1 MTSSS
6 VISGNNGRADAGAV
20 PFGIR
25 QGNLREALAVI
36 FLRMGRTEV
45 QAGADAHRLQLFHQ
59 RVAAD
64 AARGLIDADDKQMP
78 GVLVI
83 PGRDA
88 QRFKRRVRQLAQ
100 VALGNLGPALIGVAQ
115 FFQLDQRQS
124 GVDIGKVVLEARGD
138 HLRLWRAAVGLAI
151 ISVHAQTME
160 FQATDAGGQ
169 LVVVGDNQPPS
180 AQVMFLIAWN
190 EKMAVPCQPT
200 WRPL

>member
-1 MTSSS
+1 
-6 VISGNNGRADAGAV
+6 
-20 PFGIR
+20 
-25 QGNLREALAVI
+25 
-36 FLRMGRTEV
+36 MGRTEV

-138 HLRLWRAAVGLAI
+138 HLRLRRAAVGLAI
-151 ISVHAQTME
+151 ISIHAQTME

-169 LVVVGDNQPPS
+169 LVVVGDNQP
-180 AQVMFLIAWN
+180 AFGAGHVF
-190 EKMAVPCQPT
+190 
-200 WRPL
+200 

>member
-1 MTSSS
+1 MRALFHS
-6 VISGNNGRADAGAV
+6 VFGRK
-20 PFGIR
+20 P
-25 QGNLREALAVI
+25 QEALAVI

-115 FFQLDQRQS
+115 FS
-124 GVDIGKVVLEARGD
+124 SWTSA
-138 HLRLWRAAVGLAI
+138 RAAL
-151 ISVHAQTME
+151 IS
-160 FQATDAGGQ
+160 AG
-169 LVVVGDNQPPS
+169 
-180 AQVMFLIAWN
+180 
-190 EKMAVPCQPT
+190 CT
-200 WRPL
+200 